1 MKCIGRC
8 KTNIFK
14 QCTLKSINNTLYCF
28 KHQNTMININT
39 DLYDTK
45 TINNFINLYI
55 NNNITKLTKDD
66 KLLMKYI
73 LQYYQYNFNVN
84 LNNKDTLLYFN
95 EFINLNKIFL
105 KNIVKIILI
114 QSIFRMKYIKFIN
127 KLRGPALFNRKIS
140 TNETDFYTFDNINT
154 IPINY
159 FYSFSEN
166 NTVYSFDIRSFK
178 LLIEQNNKNNPY
190 NRNNINKINITNSLI
205 IIKYLEYNNL
215 FEIFEEDILT
225 EEQKLTQKIINIFQK
240 IDNFGYNTNI
250 SWFSSLSLQHLKK
263 FWINLE
269 DIWNYRCNLSI
280 IEKKNIIKNNK
291 PFLNFYKINK
301 YINKTQLQYV
311 ILDDINIFISNGN
324 ETSDSNIGC
333 LYVLTALSQVSYN
346 CLESMPW
353 LSQH

>member
-1 MKCIGRC
+1 
-8 KTNIFK
+8 
-14 QCTLKSINNTLYCF
+14 
-28 KHQNTMININT
+28 MININT
-39 DLYDTK
+39 YLYDTK

-105 KNIVKIILI
+105 KNIDKIILI

-190 NRNNINKINITNSLI
+190 NRNNINKKNITNALI
-205 IIKYLEYNNL
+205 
-215 FEIFEEDILT
+215 
-225 EEQKLTQKIINIFQK
+225 
-240 IDNFGYNTNI
+240 
-250 SWFSSLSLQHLKK
+250 
-263 FWINLE
+263 
-269 DIWNYRCNLSI
+269 
-280 IEKKNIIKNNK
+280 
-291 PFLNFYKINK
+291 
-301 YINKTQLQYV
+301 
-311 ILDDINIFISNGN
+311 
-324 ETSDSNIGC
+324 
-333 LYVLTALSQVSYN
+333 
-346 CLESMPW
+346 
-353 LSQH
+353 